1 MKIRVLQSLSTA
13 RILLSPSCSIIRL
26 MPALI
31 AKRDLLRMVVM
42 SWCVHPDLIPRKNV
56 LVIPE
61 PCGVHVGG
69 PPMFTDLEDVNYPSQ
84 STLRYRVF
92 IDIIDVADWE
102 TPHVQP

>member
-1 MKIRVLQSLSTA
+1 
-13 RILLSPSCSIIRL
+13 

-61 PCGVHVGG
+61 PCGVHIGG